1 MFWVKFRDLRA
12 FKAVS
17 LSNWVYSQ
25 EKVFSYTRLIFAVSI
40 FLPIWSFDCL
50 NFLNKLSN
58 NLFFLL
64 LHRRSNLASFALS
77 LQGSTRIYRLLW
89 CPGVKNVSGG
99 FIHRQRRG
107 KNYTLIGPTSLNPKP
122 LNRIHIVVGASY
134 PENALLYLD
143 QNPEPRT
150 MSSYGTPDR
159 RAPIEPHYRPKCNLQ
174 PEPLELT

>member
-1 MFWVKFRDLRA
+1 MQPPGSSGRLGASSSIPSYGFGFRVQGLEYFIR
-12 FKAVS
+12 KVS
-17 LSNWVYSQ
+17 NGCDY
-25 EKVFSYTRLIFAVSI
+25 I
-40 FLPIWSFDCL
+40 C
-50 NFLNKLSN
+50 
-58 NLFFLL
+58 
-64 LHRRSNLASFALS
+64 LASFALS